1 MVAYVSQG
9 AFVQTATAIDTV
21 GQTYANALF
30 CGARTFTIS
39 PTTYAFLTL
48 ASGVLTLQSNI
59 PAEATA
65 VPMTITITAG
75 LVSYPSVVA
84 TQTFTIKII
93 CKVTA
98 LSWSPALPTTYSHT
112 LKIDPVKKLP
122 FAVT

>member
-59 PAEATA
+59 PAEATPA
-65 VPMTITITAG
+65 PMTITITAG
-75 LVSYPSVVA
+75 LDSYPSVV
-84 TQTFTIKII
+84 TQTFTIAII

-98 LSWSPALPTTYSHT
+98 LSWSTSLPSTYSYT
-112 LKIDPVKKLP
+112 LQIDPVK
-122 FAVT
+122 

>member
-9 AFVQTATAIDTV
+9 AVVQTATAIDTV

-30 CGARTFTIS
+30 CGARTFTINPS
-39 PTTYAFLTL
+39 TYSFLTL

-59 PAEATA
+59 PSEATA
-65 VPMTITITAG
+65 APITITITAG
-75 LVSYPSVVA
+75 LVFYPPIA
-84 TQTFTIKII
+84 TQTFTIAII

-98 LSWSPALPTTYSHT
+98 LSWSPALPKTYSHT
-112 LKIDPVKKLP
+112 LQISPVKNLP